1 MGGHVPQSAGTSF
14 SYFCNFVIVMFV
26 CLSVIVVLASA
37 IVNALAVGI
46 YCHYP

>member
-1 MGGHVPQSAGTSF
+1 MGGHVPQNAGTSF
-14 SYFCNFVIVMFV
+14 SFFCNYVIVMFV
-26 CLSVIVVLASA
+26 CLSVVVLPSV